1 MLPHH
6 LFWIINEFNT
16 MPADSYGVI
25 DTIAYLF
32 TYSNSVANPV
42 IFFWYNKESRYH
54 LRRFCLK
61 CCCCSRNTGLPFEV
75 RINKWSATSSGNSK
89 TDLSNPHEGKHI
101 AKADHMKLN
110 PFQVKPGDSDLG
122 VSLPWEAQI
131 LNSHTS
137 CNDEY
142 QDITRDTL
150 PLPVQNHFVYTSYL
164 PGSPIAKVVPRDDFS
179 PQQGETSGVVE
190 PSEIATEEG
199 EEAPEKVERVL
210 SFEDVKEEGEEEKEE
225 EEEEDDDDDD
235 DETKRVEDLIK
246 KMMDDIT
253 FEMTKD
259 VTNNTDNGV
268 NVFDRFSQLNDSSST
283 FELETGDEAE
293 TDYGSVTCLETGP
306 QKIFSSQD
314 LIKDMISLFEN
325 SPQGTDGDRSAL
337 REHLKNLPETRM

>member
-1 MLPHH
+1 
-6 LFWIINEFNT
+6 
-16 MPADSYGVI
+16 MPEDSYGVI
-25 DTIAYLF
+25 GTIAYLF

-54 LRRFCLK
+54 LRRFCRK
-61 CCCCSRNTGLPFEV
+61 CCCCSRNVGLPFEI
-75 RINKWSATSSGNSK
+75 RINKWSATWSGNSK
-89 TDLSNPHEGKHI
+89 TDLNNPHESKHI
-101 AKADHMKLN
+101 VKADHMKLN

-150 PLPVQNHFVYTSYL
+150 PLPVQNHFVYTSY
-164 PGSPIAKVVPRDDFS
+164 PPASPIGKVVPRDSCS
-179 PQQGETSGVVE
+179 PPQGETPGVVE

-199 EEAPEKVERVL
+199 KEAPEKVERVL
-210 SFEDVKEEGEEEKEE
+210 SFEDAKEE
-225 EEEEDDDDDD
+225 EEESSSE

-259 VTNNTDNGV
+259 MTNNTDNGI
-268 NVFDRFSQLNDSSST
+268 NVFDHFSQLNDSSST
-283 FELETGDEAE
+283 FELETEDEA
-293 TDYGSVTCLETGP
+293 DRGSVTCLETGP

-314 LIKDMISLFEN
+314 LIKDMISLFDN
-325 SPQGTDGDRSAL
+325 APQGTDGDISAL
-337 REHLKNLPETRM
+337 REHLRNLPETRM